1 MEKLP
6 LGLALDLRKVVP
18 YKTGSWRTLMPV
30 NIMQTPPCTHSCPA
44 GNDIRGFLRVLAEKQ
59 NYEEAWHVLTRTNP
73 LPATCGRVCPH
84 PCEAGCNRRDFDTPL
99 AINSAERA
107 VGDYGLEHNLEHK
120 KFISTRKEKVAV
132 VGSGPAGLSCAFH
145 LAKRGFQVK
154 IFEANSEPGGWMR
167 YGIPSYRLPNYI
179 LKQEID
185 KILEL
190 GIELECNV
198 KVGVNIPMDQLTRDY
213 NAVFLGLGAQT
224 GTSIKIPGED
234 AQNVFTGVE
243 FLKLI
248 NSGQIVEVGKDVV
261 VIGGGNTAMDCAR
274 VTKRLGANVSVFYR
288 RTRVEMP
295 AITAE
300 IDEAM
305 EERIMFRY
313 HTNPVKI
320 ITDEDRVVGLLCG
333 QMELKEPD
341 ASGRARPVPIEGSES
356 VYPADTVIMAT
367 GQAVDY
373 DGIEI
378 QKRDDQW
385 ISTNEDLMTSMDGVF
400 AGGDAVLG
408 LETVTTAIGQGMRA
422 ASAIEDYIEGNV
434 ESRLA
439 QPPVIYSKDM
449 NTYYYTQEKRFSKE
463 AVSIHTRLK
472 NFREI
477 YPSFDRE
484 DIIKEAER
492 CFSCGLCFD
501 CGNCYMYCPDNA
513 VKISPSAGKYEFD
526 LDFCKGCGLCAKE
539 CPCHYILMTL
549 EK

>member
-30 NIMQTPPCTHSCPA
+30 NIMQTPPCNHSCPA

-59 NYEEAWHVLTRTNP
+59 DYEEAWHVLTRTNP

-274 VTKRLGANVSVFYR
+274 VTKRLGSNVSVFYR

>member
-1 MEKLP
+1 MKKLP

-30 NIMQTPPCTHSCPA
+30 NIMQTPPCTHSCPS

-59 NYEEAWHVLTRTNP
+59 DYEEAWHVLTRTNP

-107 VGDYGLEHNLEHK
+107 VGDYGLEYNLKHK
-120 KFISTRKEKVAV
+120 KFISKRKEKVAV

-213 NAVFLGLGAQT
+213 NAVFLGLGAQK

-234 AQNVFTGVE
+234 AQKVFTGVE

-274 VTKRLGANVSVFYR
+274 VAKRLGANVSVFYR

-320 ITDEDRVVGLLCG
+320 ITDEGRVVGLLCG

-422 ASAIEDYIEGNV
+422 ASAIENYIEGNV
-434 ESRLA
+434 ESLLA
-439 QPPVIYSKDM
+439 QPPVIYSKDL